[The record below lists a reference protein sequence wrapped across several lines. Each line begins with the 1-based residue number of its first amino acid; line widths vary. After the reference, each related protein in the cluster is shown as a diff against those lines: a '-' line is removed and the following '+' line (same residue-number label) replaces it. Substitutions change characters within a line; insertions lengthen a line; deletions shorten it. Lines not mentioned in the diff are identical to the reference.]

1 LPGLLENIHIEGT
14 RRTPTVLLDR
24 DGIIKIEG
32 RSIPEDASLFFV
44 DIMEW
49 IEKYLSFPKEKTVV
63 DINLEY
69 LNSGTS
75 KYVLQILKRLKA
87 LTENH
92 SHDLTINWY
101 YEEGDDDILER
112 GEYYASI
119 LELNINY
126 FEVE

>member
-1 LPGLLENIHIEGT
+1 MRLLENLHIAGT
-14 RRTPTVLLDR
+14 RRTPTVHLDP

-32 RSIPEDASLFFV
+32 RSIPEDASLFFI

-49 IEKYLSFPKEKTVV
+49 IDKYLSFPSEKTLIE
-63 DINLEY
+63 INLEY

-75 KYVLQILKRLKA
+75 KYVLQILKRLKELA
-87 LTENH
+87 ENNH
-92 SHDLTINWY
+92 QLTINWY

-119 LELNINY
+119 LDLKINY
-126 FEVE
+126 FEIE